1 MEDLPTMDSG
11 GQEFLL
17 QGTIL
22 IKMILINID
31 FKVKD
36 KAMMV
41 KEPLNQTRDKVEI
54 QIENV

>member
-1 MEDLPTMDSG
+1 MEDLPTMDNG
-11 GQEFLL
+11 RQEFSP

-31 FKVKD
+31 SKARD
-36 KAMMV
+36 KAVMV
-41 KEPLNQTRDKVEI
+41 KEQLSQTRDKVEI